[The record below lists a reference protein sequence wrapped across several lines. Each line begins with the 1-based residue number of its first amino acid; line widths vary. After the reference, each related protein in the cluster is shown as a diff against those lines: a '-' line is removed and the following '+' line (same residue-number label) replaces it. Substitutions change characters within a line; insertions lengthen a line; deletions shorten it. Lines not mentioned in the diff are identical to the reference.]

1 MTFTKFARLAALGAW
16 AVTGGLVLAY
26 VAFVFILTRPNGEG
40 IDRIESW
47 IAWISVAVVGLA
59 LQATQFVFARML
71 GGIASG
77 QKYSIESSWPSGS
90 RS

>member
-16 AVTGGLVLAY
+16 AVTGGLVLA
-26 VAFVFILTRPNGEG
+26 
-40 IDRIESW
+40 
-47 IAWISVAVVGLA
+47 
-59 LQATQFVFARML
+59 LQATHFVFARML